1 MLTAG
6 RPADGSLLE
15 TELPVK
21 GLRRGEERIQASRAE
36 RDGVTF
42 VLNER
47 RRPPKRESF
56 EVKKK
61 INTKKCKMRIL
72 GFRARL

>member
-36 RDGVTF
+36 RDGVH
-42 VLNER
+42 VCLE
-47 RRPPKRESF
+47 
-56 EVKKK
+56 
-61 INTKKCKMRIL
+61 
-72 GFRARL
+72 